1 MGHTIL
7 WLYVVCIVPSVLAA
21 KFVPKW
27 KKQVVQTP
35 LQSIKFVSED
45 FEFIRRVNYPPLTV
59 NTPTTF
65 VRTMEK

>member
-1 MGHTIL
+1 MAVRGV
-7 WLYVVCIVPSVLAA
+7 YCPVRPSCQICTQME
-21 KFVPKW
+21 K
-27 KKQVVQTP
+27 TGSSNNP